1 MDGMVRPKR
10 VGVVDVVVVAEPTAA
25 AAAAA
30 GGHGGARGVGVG

>member
-10 VGVVDVVVVAEPTAA
+10 VGVVDVVVAEPAAA